1 MRLWPCRGVLTAA
14 AQSIA
19 KNGPKMTRKW
29 PFLTLKN
36 AFFQFFAED
45 SHRSRKVQIAN
56 VRSRK
61 YDRLILSSYSRFSI
75 FKNFDKFFTSFSTK
89 WPFLSRISNF
99 VVENIHQISS
109 YIGQPCSELNLAL
122 VVRLTPAQLQ
132 LVLVKPFIRSSS
144 RLTSQK
150 LYVTITG

>member
-19 KNGPKMTRKW
+19 KNGQKMTRKW

-99 VVENIHQISS
+99 VVENTHQISS
-109 YIGQPCSELNLAL
+109 YAYSIEKRPCAPYKSKKNIWRNCTHGKALWRPSEGKN
-122 VVRLTPAQLQ
+122 
-132 LVLVKPFIRSSS
+132 
-144 RLTSQK
+144 
-150 LYVTITG
+150 

>member
-36 AFFQFFAED
+36 AFFYFFAED

-61 YDRLILSSYSRFSI
+61 YDRLILPSYSCFSI

-109 YIGQPCSELNLAL
+109 YTYSIEKRPCA
-122 VVRLTPAQLQ
+122 P
-132 LVLVKPFIRSSS
+132 
-144 RLTSQK
+144 
-150 LYVTITG
+150 

>member
-109 YIGQPCSELNLAL
+109 YTYSIEKITCPPYKLKKNIWRNCTHGKAL
-122 VVRLTPAQLQ
+122 WRPS
-132 LVLVKPFIRSSS
+132 KG
-144 RLTSQK
+144 K
-150 LYVTITG
+150 N